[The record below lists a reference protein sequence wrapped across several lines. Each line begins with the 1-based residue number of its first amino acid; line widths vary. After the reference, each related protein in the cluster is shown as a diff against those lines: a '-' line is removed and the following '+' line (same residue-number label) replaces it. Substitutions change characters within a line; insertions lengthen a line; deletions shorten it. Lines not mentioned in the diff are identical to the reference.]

1 MEFRNFNLLRQPKY
15 RYDFLPSE
23 IVALADYRA
32 KKNRARLNKAA
43 RGWDR
48 IVIAG
53 SLAAA
58 AYFTGHVLWW
68 ALK

>member
-23 IVALADYRA
+23 IVALADYRE
-32 KKNRARLNKAA
+32 KKNRARLTKAS

-48 IVIAG
+48 IATIGALMVA
-53 SLAAA
+53 L
-58 AYFTGHVLWW
+58 YVTGHVLWW
-68 ALK
+68 VVR